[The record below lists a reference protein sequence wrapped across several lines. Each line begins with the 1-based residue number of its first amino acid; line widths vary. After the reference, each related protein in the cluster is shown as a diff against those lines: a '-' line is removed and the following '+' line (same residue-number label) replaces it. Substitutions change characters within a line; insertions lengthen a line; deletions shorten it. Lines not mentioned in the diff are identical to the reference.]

1 MLLETRCEVH
11 QELALLEE
19 EEGRL
24 EASLGHLERAVLLAD
39 GPRRERLLT
48 TVHRL
53 RLRATLYSAPS
64 RPEDRAAMLL
74 QQVPLSSFILSN
86 D

>member
-48 TVHRL
+48 MVHRL

-64 RPEDRAAMLL
+64 RPEDRAAAPTGSMLL
-74 QQVPLSSFILSN
+74 QQVPLSR
-86 D
+86 